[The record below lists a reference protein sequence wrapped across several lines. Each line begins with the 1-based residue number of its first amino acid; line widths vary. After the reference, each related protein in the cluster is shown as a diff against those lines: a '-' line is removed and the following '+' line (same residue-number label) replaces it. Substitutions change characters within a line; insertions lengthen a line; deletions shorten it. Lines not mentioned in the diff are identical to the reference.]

1 MSLKSIKK
9 CDVEPVYLAG
19 FKVIHIVY
27 QGIFTCFYCL
37 LNLYKNYNNSGEI
50 NILFYYTYLNV
61 YFKYNNYSSKFN
73 FYN

>member
-37 LNLYKNYNNSGEI
+37 LNLYKNYI
-50 NILFYYTYLNV
+50 NFNR
-61 YFKYNNYSSKFN
+61 KENYVLRQRKRSIST
-73 FYN
+73 